1 MASSVAGR
9 RARLTQANIRRF
21 RQEGKDDCLSDVRL
35 NRYVATLRAM
45 FRQAAK
51 DEIITTKEMP
61 AYFPMV
67 KERNEG
73 RGAIFI
79 QPEWY
84 TALRKVLSEPLRSAF
99 TLAYHLGIR
108 AGGELKK
115 LRWRHFDVRK
125 RIVTLPGEIIKTE
138 APRVVF
144 LPKDFDRKP
153 GKPDEVVFPLGD
165 IRDEWRAATVKVGAG
180 YYECRECGARCEGR
194 VCPETVTARNAVPRP
209 PTPSHPS
216 YRSPQPNR
224 RGTGSRSR
232 QSYYRPPD
240 RFGFFALQHREGK
253 GRGSRPEGARE
264 VSPETEVRR
273 RGGPYRS
280 RTDCCLKW
288 PFLLKKM
295 EYSPSR
301 AASFFE
307 SVSDSRAGP
316 QNTLSGIPFSS
327 GLISICVNLRRVNRT
342 CRS

>member
-1 MASSVAGR
+1 KPTFVAFGRKARMTASRTFGSIATWR
-9 RARLTQANIRRF
+9 PFARCF
-21 RQEGKDDCLSDVRL
+21 
-35 NRYVATLRAM
+35 
-45 FRQAAK
+45 AK
-51 DEIITTKEMP
+51 RPRTRSSTTKEMP

-99 TLAYHLGIR
+99 ILAYHLGIR

-180 YYECRECGARCEGR
+180 YYECRECGARCEG
-194 VCPETVTARNAVPRP
+194 
-209 PTPSHPS
+209 
-216 YRSPQPNR
+216 
-224 RGTGSRSR
+224 
-232 QSYYRPPD
+232 
-240 RFGFFALQHREGK
+240 
-253 GRGSRPEGARE
+253 
-264 VSPETEVRR
+264 
-273 RGGPYRS
+273 
-280 RTDCCLKW
+280 
-288 PFLLKKM
+288 
-295 EYSPSR
+295 
-301 AASFFE
+301 
-307 SVSDSRAGP
+307 
-316 QNTLSGIPFSS
+316 
-327 GLISICVNLRRVNRT
+327 
-342 CRS
+342 